1 MNILQVI
8 PIFNPP
14 ELYGGSQQVVY
25 QISKELVKR
34 GHEVS
39 IYTSDVKRS
48 NLKERV
54 EKVTEEIDGIK
65 VFHFKTVAASLLTKK
80 IRLLITPEMGR
91 SLKQE
96 ARCFDLIHV
105 HEARSYQHKIV
116 WQHAR
121 KNKLQYII
129 QAHGNLGFQEGL
141 LRKFYD
147 FFYCSKILRGAAK
160 DIALS
165 RTEAEQYRRM
175 GVPEEK
181 IAIIPNGIDLSEY
194 ANLPPKG
201 CFKKKFGI
209 EEEKIVLYLG
219 RIHKIKGIDILVKAF
234 ANVVKKLDDVRLVI
248 VGPDDGYLR
257 ELKTLIKASKMENN
271 VLITG
276 PLYGRDKLEAY
287 VDADAYVMP
296 SKYEIWGMTVL
307 EAYACGKPVIASSIM
322 SISDIVVNERTG
334 VLFRAGDI
342 KELAEKIKYM
352 LVHSE
357 KSEQMGNEARKFV
370 EEKFSI
376 DKVVNL
382 LEALYEKVL

>member
-1 MNILQVI
+1 
-8 PIFNPP
+8 
-14 ELYGGSQQVVY
+14 
-25 QISKELVKR
+25 
-34 GHEVS
+34 
-39 IYTSDVKRS
+39 
-48 NLKERV
+48 
-54 EKVTEEIDGIK
+54 
-65 VFHFKTVAASLLTKK
+65 
-80 IRLLITPEMGR
+80 
-91 SLKQE
+91 
-96 ARCFDLIHV
+96 
-105 HEARSYQHKIV
+105 
-116 WQHAR
+116 
-121 KNKLQYII
+121 
-129 QAHGNLGFQEGL
+129 
-141 LRKFYD
+141 
-147 FFYCSKILRGAAK
+147 
-160 DIALS
+160 
-165 RTEAEQYRRM
+165 
-175 GVPEEK
+175 
-181 IAIIPNGIDLSEY
+181 
-194 ANLPPKG
+194 
-201 CFKKKFGI
+201 
-209 EEEKIVLYLG
+209 
-219 RIHKIKGIDILVKAF
+219 
-234 ANVVKKLDDVRLVI
+234 
-248 VGPDDGYLR
+248 
-257 ELKTLIKASKMENN
+257 MENN